1 MKIDSLT
8 NEIQPVS
15 GFLHSREAMPTKRC
29 WHHGIQTQVSKIR
42 EWLKEQLFKM
52 LRPEIEEVCCQA
64 SRFNSWLLW
73 EQGHFSRLIRDAA
86 ARFNVEFGEDV
97 HNIASIFSALMEI
110 ATEDEE
116 EAINDWLNQVVIEFI
131 STRRYSE
138 ANASVSYLANE
149 GVLFENCLAL
159 EDLLDVSSQDFH
171 RKMVA
176 RGQIIVN

>member
-1 MKIDSLT
+1 M
-8 NEIQPVS
+8 
-15 GFLHSREAMPTKRC
+15 
-29 WHHGIQTQVSKIR
+29 
-42 EWLKEQLFKM
+42 
-52 LRPEIEEVCCQA
+52 
-64 SRFNSWLLW
+64 
-73 EQGHFSRLIRDAA
+73 
-86 ARFNVEFGEDV
+86 EFGEDV

-116 EAINDWLNQVVIEFI
+116 EAINDWLNHVVIEFI

-159 EDLLDVSSQDFH
+159 EDLLDVSSRDFH

-176 RGQIIVN
+176 RGQIVVN

>member
-8 NEIQPVS
+8 NEIQLVS
-15 GFLHSREAMPTKRC
+15 QLLHSREVMPTKRC

-42 EWLKEQLFKM
+42 EWFREQLFKM

-73 EQGHFSRLIRDAA
+73 EQRHFRRLRRDAA

-110 ATEDEE
+110 TTEDEE
-116 EAINDWLNQVVIEFI
+116 EAINDWLNQVVIEFM
-131 STRRYSE
+131 STSRYSE
-138 ANASVSYLANE
+138 ANESVSYLANE

>member
-1 MKIDSLT
+1 MKIDSFT
-8 NEIQPVS
+8 SEIQPVS
-15 GFLHSREAMPTKRC
+15 GLLSTREAMPTKRC
-29 WHHGIQTQVSKIR
+29 WHYGIQNQVSKIR

-73 EQGHFSRLIRDAA
+73 EQRHFRRLRRDAA
-86 ARFNVEFGEDV
+86 AKFNVEFGEDV
-97 HNIASIFSALMEI
+97 HNIASIFRALMEI

-159 EDLLDVSSQDFH
+159 EDLLDVSSRDFH

-176 RGQIIVN
+176 RGQIVVN

>member
-1 MKIDSLT
+1 MKIDSFT
-8 NEIQPVS
+8 YEIQPVS
-15 GFLHSREAMPTKRC
+15 GLLSTREAMPTKRC
-29 WHHGIQTQVSKIR
+29 WHYGIQNQVSKIR
-42 EWLKEQLFKM
+42 EWFREQLFKM
-52 LRPEIEEVCCQA
+52 LRTEIEEVCCQA

-73 EQGHFSRLIRDAA
+73 EQRHFSRLRRDAA
-86 ARFNVEFGEDV
+86 ARFNVEFSEDV

-116 EAINDWLNQVVIEFI
+116 EAINDWLNQVVIEFM
-131 STRRYSE
+131 STRRYYE
-138 ANASVSYLANE
+138 ANESVSYLANE

-159 EDLLDVSSQDFH
+159 EDLLEVSSQDFH

>member
-1 MKIDSLT
+1 MKIDSFT

-29 WHHGIQTQVSKIR
+29 WHYRIQNQVSKIR
-42 EWLKEQLFKM
+42 EWFREQLFRM
-52 LRPEIEEVCCQA
+52 LRPEIKEVCCQA

-73 EQGHFSRLIRDAA
+73 EQRHFRRLRRDATE
-86 ARFNVEFGEDV
+86 RFNVEFSEDV

-138 ANASVSYLANE
+138 ANASVSCLANE

-171 RKMVA
+171 RKMMA